1 MTLAEPFLSHLKLH
15 QQMRNQSKDILR
27 NIPLVSDEGS
37 TDLDVDCFGTN
48 SGAAL
53 QSEED
58 EGGVQGDASGFKDN
72 LFMA

>member
-1 MTLAEPFLSHLKLH
+1 M
-15 QQMRNQSKDILR
+15 

-58 EGGVQGDASGFKDN
+58 EGGVQGDASGFRDN